1 MTYAV
6 HLGELDVGVDRSLC
20 SVPDGVV
27 PGNEG
32 IIRNPAHSGQS
43 YNHNDVGVAI
53 SVCKNP
59 LQVSLRIRGSH
70 FCAAAILTDHW
81 LLTAAHCF
89 ASVSTDFLHKIEA
102 VAGEFNQRKV
112 DRGEQNFHVRTVM
125 FHEKYQRTSPM
136 SYDIALIEI
145 SGRIHF
151 GDFIKPVCLP
161 HPGERFPPKTMCVV
175 GGWGRITERGPL
187 PSVLQEVHLDLL
199 EQSKCKHVLQTL
211 RPGQKTFTVLCA
223 GPETGRR
230 DACQGDS
237 GGPLLCSRADGSW
250 VAVGVTSWG
259 KGCGR
264 SWNDNKNKPSSRRGS
279 PGVFTDVLMFL
290 PWIKSNLRKELDVGV
305 DRSLCS
311 VPDGVVP
318 GNEGI
323 IRNPAHS
330 GQSYNHN
337 EMCLWSIRVAAGEH
351 ILLEFLEFDLEND
364 TECQS
369 DHLTVYVDEDRRI
382 GQFCGSQSPSPIL
395 IGGSHSVTVQFVS
408 DVSRT
413 GAGFAIQISGV
424 GEDYS
429 FGDECGTVVLLQP
442 KGAVQSPAYPQAYS
456 NNTLCRWVIYAPE
469 GHIVKLDFE
478 DFDLE
483 ESENCKYDSLTVFG
497 DVDGKDEIVVV
508 CGRSVPPA
516 VLSHNRIMLL
526 QFSTDNTISARGFN
540 ATLSFISE
548 KDLQNTAYEDQ
559 GEEADDDSEVI
570 TPHSQAG
577 LSFVLSTVLQKRLL
591 VSEGLSLCG
600 MPDIFAACGLETLR
614 REEDDGKLPWLWH
627 VSIGLGEGHDCS
639 GALIQSQWILTDA
652 HCVNDLEERL
662 LRILSVKIGGSKK
675 QVNEISFQTC
685 DVIRVHINPYYNPS
699 SPEYN
704 VALLQLS
711 SLLNLSESAH
721 PVCLPSAGHP
731 PSAAGLRRGPAKCCM
746 SPVFLHVLTIVIVEL
761 SELECHLNDII
772 FSVAHFALCGSL
784 GEYYALFLAGHG
796 QYRPVRLKISVLEQA
811 VCEQQH
817 RTRLTPTLLCAGLSS
832 GESCMVR
839 SCTVNYTEHLLFT
852 TRECN

>member
-1 MTYAV
+1 MAK
-6 HLGELDVGVDRSLC
+6 
-20 SVPDGVV
+20 DGDLQ
-27 PGNEG
+27 GG
-32 IIRNPAHSGQS
+32 W
-43 YNHNDVGVAI
+43 DL
-53 SVCKNP
+53 CKNH

-125 FHEKYQRTSPM
+125 FHEKYQHTFPM

-264 SWNDNKNKPSSRRGS
+264 SWNDNKIKPSSRRGS

-351 ILLEFLEFDLEND
+351 TLLEFLEFDLEND

-369 DHLTVYVDEDRRI
+369 DHLTVYVDEEMRI

-424 GEDYS
+424 GEDNR
-429 FGDECGTVVLLQP
+429 GECGTVVLLQP
-442 KGAVQSPAYPQAYS
+442 KGVVQSPAYPQAYS

-469 GHIVKLDFE
+469 GHIVKLEFD

-497 DVDGKDEIVVV
+497 DIDGKDEIVVV
-508 CGRSVPPA
+508 CGRSIPPA

-570 TPHSQAG
+570 TPHSQAA
-577 LSFVLSTVLQKRLL
+577 
-591 VSEGLSLCG
+591 LCG
-600 MPDIFAACGLETLR
+600 MPDISGLETLR

-627 VSIGLGEGHDCS
+627 VSIGLGEGLNCS
-639 GALIQSQWILTDA
+639 GAIIQSQWILTDA
-652 HCVNDLEERL
+652 HCVYDLEERL
-662 LRILSVKIGGSKK
+662 LRILSVTIGGSKK
-675 QVNEISFQTC
+675 QGQ
-685 DVIRVHINPYYNPS
+685 PS
-699 SPEYN
+699 K
-704 VALLQLS
+704 
-711 SLLNLSESAH
+711 H
-721 PVCLPSAGHP
+721 RMLP
-731 PSAAGLRRGPAKCCM
+731 
-746 SPVFLHVLTIVIVEL
+746 
-761 SELECHLNDII
+761 
-772 FSVAHFALCGSL
+772 
-784 GEYYALFLAGHG
+784 
-796 QYRPVRLKISVLEQA
+796 
-811 VCEQQH
+811 
-817 RTRLTPTLLCAGLSS
+817 
-832 GESCMVR
+832 
-839 SCTVNYTEHLLFT
+839 
-852 TRECN
+852 